1 MTRTVRAYLGPVAVV
16 GTVGLALALGAWQD
30 RRAAG
35 GGDAADDARAL
46 TLTAGPGAGVVA
58 LPVRTADGHAVAL
71 THLGAPAVVMVV
83 STTCG
88 VCEEALADF
97 GRSSAGHELPRLYL
111 LTLEGAAAGPALTAR
126 AGVRGAQYV
135 GPATPGSAVYFT
147 TAIAGTP
154 TFVALDSGGHA
165 TRVLPGYP
173 GLAAMR
179 GWLAVMDGAR
189 AVVE

>member
-1 MTRTVRAYLGPVAVV
+1 MRRVRDAAMPVLTVGI
-16 GTVGLALALGAWQD
+16 VGLALALGAWQE
-30 RRAAG
+30 RRASTAG
-35 GGDAADDARAL
+35 GAADDARAL

-58 LPVRTADGHAVAL
+58 LPVRAANGGVVAL
-71 THLGAPAVVMVV
+71 RRLGAPAVVMVV

-97 GRSSAGHELPRLYL
+97 GRSAAGRGLPHLYV
-111 LTLEGAAAGPALTAR
+111 LTLEGAGEGPALAAR
-126 AGVRGAQYV
+126 AGVRGAQYI

-147 TAIAGTP
+147 SAIAGTP

-179 GWLAVMDGAR
+179 GWLAVMGGTR
-189 AVVE
+189 AVVD